1 MALVPGAA
9 DRPALEEAARFL
21 RGAGVDPDG
30 VVSLE
35 PMTGGSYNTLHRVR
49 TADGTCLVLKT
60 APPECGPRL
69 QYEQR
74 LLDGEAAYYRAAARC
89 GGVPVPRVVHAGT
102 HPTGPDGTARAALL
116 MTRCPGTAWSD
127 VSSGLTGGERSA
139 LRRSLGGMIARVH
152 TVQGPRFGY
161 PAQPPSAG
169 VPPAGWRE
177 VFAAMLRAL
186 LEDAER
192 YAAPLPLPVP
202 ALHTR
207 LARALP
213 ALDHVHRPVPVH
225 FDLWEGNVLL
235 DGPPG
240 SRYVSGIVDGE
251 RMFWGDPLADF
262 PSLQLFGRA
271 EDDPDLMAGYRAGS
285 PGGGPDL
292 GDEAVRTR
300 LALYRCYLYLIM
312 LVETVPRA
320 PGEEAVRRTRA
331 HAGPAL
337 LEALDALRPGTGPA
351 TGTPGP
357 QPAVPYPS
365 SAPGPTPEYGGQP
378 GNPGPH
384 RAR

>member
-1 MALVPGAA
+1 MVRTPGGA
-9 DRPALEEAARFL
+9 DRAELEEAARFL

-49 TADGTCLVLKT
+49 TTDGTCLVLKT

-69 QYEQR
+69 RYEQR
-74 LLDGEAAYYRAAARC
+74 LLEGEAAYYRAAARC
-89 GGVPVPRVVHAGT
+89 GGVPVPRVVHSGT
-102 HPTGPDGTARAALL
+102 DGATAPDGAARAALL
-116 MTRCPGTAWSD
+116 MTQRPGTAWSE
-127 VSSGLTGGERSA
+127 VSGGLTGGERSA

-152 TVQGPRFGY
+152 TVRGPRFGY
-161 PAQPPSAG
+161 PAQPPPAG
-169 VPPAGWRE
+169 LPPAGWRD
-177 VFAAMLRAL
+177 VFTAMLRAL

-202 ALHTR
+202 ALRTC
-207 LARALP
+207 LDRALP
-213 ALDHVHRPVPVH
+213 ALEHVHRPVPVH

-235 DGPPG
+235 DGARG
-240 SRYVSGIVDGE
+240 SRHVSGIVDGE

-271 EDDPDLMAGYRAGS
+271 ENDPDLMAGYRAAA
-285 PGGGPDL
+285 GGGPDL
-292 GDEAVRTR
+292 GDEAVLTR

-320 PGEEAVRRTRA
+320 PGAEAVRWTRA

-337 LEALDALRPGTGPA
+337 LEALDALGPGTGPA
-351 TGTPGP
+351 AGTPAP
-357 QPAVPYPS
+357 QPPVRHPS
-365 SAPGPTPEYGGQP
+365 PDRGPTPEDGVRP

-384 RAR
+384 RPR